1 MTVHD
6 SSEWDSTSRLRMTNN
21 VTSFSLNPSIT
32 RKSDHGEKYIK
43 TTAFVRS
50 FARSFVRSSRRPG
63 PRIATPR
70 ATSRTMFATT
80 TTMTTTVVVPST
92 RVPARS
98 ARGRGRC
105 VARRVQLLVS
115 STRETTT
122 TATIATDARATV
134 TAVAT
139 AAIVLAPRA
148 AMAEEIS
155 PFAGVVDISV
165 LLLLAFLAKLG
176 NEKAARDS
184 ASKTRAGSSGKR
196 GGRR

>member
-1 MTVHD
+1 M
-6 SSEWDSTSRLRMTNN
+6 
-21 VTSFSLNPSIT
+21 
-32 RKSDHGEKYIK
+32 
-43 TTAFVRS
+43 
-50 FARSFVRSSRRPG
+50 
-63 PRIATPR
+63 
-70 ATSRTMFATT
+70 TT
-80 TTMTTTVVVPST
+80 TTTTVPST
-92 RVPARS
+92 RLPARAS
-98 ARGRGRC
+98 RGCGRC
-105 VARRVQLLVS
+105 VARRVQVLAS

-122 TATIATDARATV
+122 TTTTTTIATDARATV

-184 ASKTRAGSSGKR
+184 ASKTRAGSSRKR